1 MPGSSSDRVKHHH
14 GGNKAAALVE
24 RSETSRP
31 RRDRDSRK
39 HVVWI
44 PGGPFAMA
52 PHEHYPAGG
61 PAHTATVEGFWM
73 DEHPVTNLAFMRFVK
88 ATGHVTFA
96 ELPPNPAH
104 HPGAK
109 PENLGA
115 GPIVFKRS
123 SGPVDVH
130 NPYNWW
136 DWKAGAN
143 WR

>member
-14 GGNKAAALVE
+14 GGNKTEALVE

-44 PGGPFAMA
+44 PGGTFAMGSN
-52 PHEHYPAGG
+52 EHYPEEA

-96 ELPPNPAH
+96 ELPPHPSQY
-104 HPGAK
+104 PGAN
-109 PENLGA
+109 PENPRA
-115 GPIVFKRS
+115 GSIVFKKS
-123 SGPVDVH
+123 SGPVDVR
-130 NPYNWW
+130 NPYN
-136 DWKAGAN
+136 
-143 WR
+143 